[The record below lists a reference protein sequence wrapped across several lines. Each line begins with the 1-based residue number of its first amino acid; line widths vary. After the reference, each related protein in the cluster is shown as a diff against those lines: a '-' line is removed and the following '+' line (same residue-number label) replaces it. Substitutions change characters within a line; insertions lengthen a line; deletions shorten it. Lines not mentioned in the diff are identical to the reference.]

1 MPAKS
6 QAQAKFF
13 RWAEHN
19 HAQAQAEG
27 KAVGMSKDQM
37 HDFSATPD
45 AGLPKKK
52 ASTKK
57 SRSYYGE

>member
-6 QAQAKFF
+6 QAQARFF

-19 HAQAQAEG
+19 PAQAAAEG
-27 KAVGMSKDQM
+27 KATGMSKDQM

-52 ASTKK
+52 KSK
-57 SRSYYGE
+57 SRQYYGE